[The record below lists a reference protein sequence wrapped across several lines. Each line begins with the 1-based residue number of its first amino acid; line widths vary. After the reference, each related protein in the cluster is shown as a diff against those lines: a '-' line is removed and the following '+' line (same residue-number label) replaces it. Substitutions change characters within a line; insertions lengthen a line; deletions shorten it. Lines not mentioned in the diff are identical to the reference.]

1 MTKFKIKPLIDS
13 PVATLG
19 KEYLAVDNG
28 NEFMFHGD
36 NGKVYSM
43 PWRALLGEDP
53 RFSVT
58 EGLEELAAAG
68 GLGKMMNGYII
79 IGTNEM
85 GDVDHKNSKRILM
98 TRNNLQYLYA
108 NLSERE
114 ALIRIQDQ
122 LHEEGYPMVYITEI
136 KEFTYMVPAHERDE
150 AGNLI
155 ASSAQ
160 KMTTR
165 LDSDVYFTQKKYFF
179 DMEEPVDVIHDENY
193 MVSFKPRGEDA
204 PEFVFKTKKQRDEDE
219 RRLWENM
226 KHCSDQSKTLYFKR
240 PKYGFSVD
248 YDSLEGAN
256 DPHKAYMT
264 SDDQLIVKL
273 ADGTERVIGKSGEL
287 DVGWEFLGS
296 DVGDD
301 I

>member
-53 RFSVT
+53 RFSVV
-58 EGLEELAAAG
+58 EGLEELAFAG
-68 GLGKMMNGYII
+68 GLGKVMDGYVI

-85 GDVDHKNSKRILM
+85 GDVDHKSAKRILM
-98 TRNNLQYLYA
+98 TRDSLQYFYA
-108 NLSERE
+108 NLSERQ
-114 ALIRIQDQ
+114 ALTKIQDQ

-150 AGNLI
+150 ENNLI
-155 ASSAQ
+155 AASAQ
-160 KMTTR
+160 KITTR
-165 LDSDVYFTQKKYFF
+165 LDPDVYFTQKKYFF
-179 DMEEPVDVIHDENY
+179 DEEEPVDVIHDENY
-193 MVSFKPRGEDA
+193 MVSFKRRGEDA
-204 PEFVFKTKKQRDEDE
+204 PEFVFKTKKQRDEDK
-219 RRLWENM
+219 RGLWEIM
-226 KHCSDQSKTLYFKR
+226 KHCRDKGIALYFKR
-240 PKYGFSVD
+240 PKYGFSVG
-248 YDSLEGAN
+248 YDELEGAN
-256 DPHKAYMT
+256 DPHEAYMT
-264 SDDQLIVKL
+264 TEDQVIVKL

-287 DVGWEFLGS
+287 DVGWKFLGS
-296 DVGDD
+296 EEGV
-301 I
+301 

>member
-43 PWRALLGEDP
+43 PWSALLGEDP
-53 RFSVT
+53 RFSVV
-58 EGLEELAAAG
+58 EGLEELAFAG
-68 GLGKMMNGYII
+68 GLGKIMDGYII

-85 GDVDHKNSKRILM
+85 GDVEHKSAKKILM

-108 NLSERE
+108 NLSERQ
-114 ALIRIQDQ
+114 ALTEIQDQ

-150 AGNLI
+150 ENNLI

-160 KMTTR
+160 KINTR
-165 LDSDVYFTQKKYFF
+165 LDSDIYFTQKKYFF
-179 DMEEPVDVIHDENY
+179 DVEEPVDVIHDENY
-193 MVSFKPRGEDA
+193 RVSFKPRGKDS
-204 PEFVFKTKKQRDEDE
+204 PEFVFKTKKQRDENK
-219 RRLWENM
+219 RGLWEIM
-226 KHCSDQSKTLYFKR
+226 KHCSDQGKALYFKR

-248 YDSLEGAN
+248 YDELEGAN
-256 DPHKAYMT
+256 DPHEAYMT
-264 SDDQLIVKL
+264 SEDQVIVKL

-287 DVGWEFLGS
+287 DVGWQFLGNKEEF
-296 DVGDD
+296 
-301 I
+301 

>member
-13 PVATLG
+13 PAATLG

-28 NEFMFHGD
+28 TEFMFHGD

-43 PWRALLGEDP
+43 PWSALLGEDP
-53 RFSVT
+53 RFSVV
-58 EGLEELAAAG
+58 EGLEELAFAG
-68 GLGKMMNGYII
+68 GLGKIMDGYII

-85 GDVDHKNSKRILM
+85 GDVDHKSAKKILM

-108 NLSERE
+108 NLSERQ
-114 ALIRIQDQ
+114 ALTEIQDQ

-150 AGNLI
+150 ENNLI

-160 KMTTR
+160 KINTR
-165 LDSDVYFTQKKYFF
+165 LDSDIYFTQKKYFF
-179 DMEEPVDVIHDENY
+179 DVEEPVDVIHDENY
-193 MVSFKPRGEDA
+193 MVSFKPRGKDS
-204 PEFVFKTKKQRDEDE
+204 PEFVFKTKKQRDENK
-219 RRLWENM
+219 RGLWEIM
-226 KHCSDQSKTLYFKR
+226 KHCSDQGKALYFKR

-248 YDSLEGAN
+248 YDELEGAN
-256 DPHKAYMT
+256 DPHEAYMT
-264 SDDQLIVKL
+264 SEDQVIVKL

-287 DVGWEFLGS
+287 DVGWKFLGNKEEF
-296 DVGDD
+296 
-301 I
+301 